1 MFRVITK
8 QYISVVI
15 DDFAMIKINE
25 KLSTFYFFFTEPD
38 YHVYNNVYYAR
49 VKYKKNCA
57 KYKWKARQY
66 LWPSKCRIYL
76 KTCRLLEYIIDNR

>member
-25 KLSTFYFFFTEPD
+25 KLSTFYFFFIEHD

-57 KYKWKARQY
+57 KYKLKARQY